1 VGGEAAAL
9 IFGAGRVKTRLFWPH
24 EKKFGHVV
32 SIFLSMV

>member
-9 IFGAGRVKTRLFWPH
+9 IFDVGRMKTRFFWPH